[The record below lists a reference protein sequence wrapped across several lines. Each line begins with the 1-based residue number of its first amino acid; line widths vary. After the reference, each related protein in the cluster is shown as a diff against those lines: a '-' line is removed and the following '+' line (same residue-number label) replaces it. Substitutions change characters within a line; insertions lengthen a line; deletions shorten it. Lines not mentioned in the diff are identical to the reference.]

1 MKIYIRANT
10 QKPTLDYIRTEWDE
24 FDDESGIKFSV
35 YSADDEL
42 LFEEVFNYEDVDFDA
57 IPGSAADMA
66 TVVLSQKYNLSD
78 DVVATL
84 KGEVRE

>member
-10 QKPTLDYIRTEWDE
+10 QKPTLDYIRTEWEDLE
-24 FDDESGIKFSV
+24 NGIKFTI
-35 YSADDEL
+35 YSDDDEM
-42 LFEEVFNYEDVDFDA
+42 LFEEVFDYDDVDSDA

-66 TVVLSQKYNLSD
+66 ILVLSQKYDLSD

-84 KGEVRE
+84 KSEVTE